1 MIPQERRQP
10 LVEGPLVI
18 PEEVA
23 IIDGPGL
30 EERLQEIRGRLRD
43 RLGGLAPRGLGLLDV
58 GLEFLDHVLGGLGR
72 RCRQLLGHLDQ
83 GRDARSVGQFRGQAP

>member
-43 RLGGLAPRGLGLLDV
+43 GLGGFAPRGLGHRVL
-58 GLEFLDHVLGGLGR
+58 GLLDHVLGGPSR
-72 RCRQLLGHLDQ
+72 RR
-83 GRDARSVGQFRGQAP
+83 RSSSGISIRA